1 MQLYRKHL
9 FRLALALGVLALSSA
24 AAGAVIRAMSPE
36 RLAGVTPRYV
46 AARCILGLLASLNA
60 LRASRRAEVSGGA
73 LLAALGL
80 LAGAVVC
87 TVLFGQNVI
96 DSLAD
101 VMSLLM
107 LIILY
112 TLYRTR
118 HAEQRW
124 QRIRGRKPVVLDLR
138 VPSAAGLFNPIVL
151 GPHLELNTA
160 LAAAVDRFLST
171 SGTAAPLTV
180 CIHTAEA
187 VSLPLQETMR
197 EVFQSHYEDEERRIG
212 HYLTSRFSRGIVLV
226 LLSVGALTVWERYM
240 RQYSSSTLWQV
251 LGNFAAFSLWQIGTT
266 YFERSEALRDL
277 MQMLIAKNAEIRF
290 M

>member
-9 FRLALALGVLALSSA
+9 FRLALLLGAIALSAALASA
-24 AAGAVIRAMSPE
+24 AVYLLAPA
-36 RLAGVTPRYV
+36 RLAGVSPRYI
-46 AARCILGLLASLNA
+46 AARCALGLLASLNA
-60 LRASRRAEVSGGA
+60 VLASRRARASRGA
-73 LLAALGL
+73 LLTALAL
-80 LAGAVVC
+80 LACAVCC

-107 LIILY
+107 LILLY

-124 QRIRGRKPVVLDLR
+124 QRIRGREPDVLDLR
-138 VPSAAGLFNPIVL
+138 VASAAGLFNPIVL
-151 GPHLELNTA
+151 GPHLELNAT
-160 LAAAVDRFLST
+160 LTDAVDRFLST
-171 SGTAAPLTV
+171 ADRAAPLVV
-180 CIHTAEA
+180 CIHSAEP

-197 EVFQSHYEDEERRIG
+197 EVFQSHYEDEERRVG
-212 HYLTSRFSRGIVLV
+212 HYLTSRFSRGIFLVLV
-226 LLSVGALTVWERYM
+226 SLGALTVWERYM

-266 YFERSEALRDL
+266 YFERSEALREL
-277 MQMLIAKNAEIRF
+277 MQKLIARNAEIRF
-290 M
+290 I